1 MTNNKY
7 KRDLF
12 QTAGNNMLK
21 QSTSKGD
28 FCVGSSDKVFR
39 LFQRRPCFEFPPLA
53 AGGLKG
59 VSLICSRK
67 FKHSPL
73 D

>member
-1 MTNNKY
+1 MPVTGRRAKIQQENAILNGVISKRKKMTNNKY

-28 FCVGSSDKVFR
+28 FCVGSSDNVFR
-39 LFQRRPCFEFPPLA
+39 LF
-53 AGGLKG
+53 
-59 VSLICSRK
+59 
-67 FKHSPL
+67 
-73 D
+73 